1 MKNKVLETLGKL
13 ETLEYS
19 VIENLN
25 EVAPLEVNEDYELP
39 TEVTFTATEYSS
51 CGCSSGC
58 GSNYNRGDCR
68 CSSGCGNNYN
78 RGDCRCSSGCGNNY
92 SKG

>member
-1 MKNKVLETLGKL
+1 MKIKTLETLGKL
-13 ETLEYS
+13 ETLESS

-25 EVAPLEVNEDYELP
+25 EVCPLEINDETELP
-39 TEVTFTATEYSS
+39 AEVSFTATEYSS
-51 CGCSSGC
+51 CGCS
-58 GSNYNRGDCR
+58 SNYNRGDCR

>member
-1 MKNKVLETLGKL
+1 MKIKTLEILGKL
-13 ETLEYS
+13 ETLESS

-25 EVAPLEVNEDYELP
+25 EVCPLEINDETELP
-39 TEVTFTATEYSS
+39 AEVSFTATEYSS

-58 GSNYNRGDCR
+58 GNNYNRGDCR